1 MRCKVCK
8 GKAVVDV
15 RRHNAGFCKDHFVDH
30 VRNQVA
36 KTIKQFSMF
45 SPQDRLLIAVSGG
58 KDSLALWDLLL
69 DLGYD
74 ATGFY
79 LDLGIGGY
87 STRSKDATIAFA
99 EQRDAKLIVRSL
111 GEEHGYTVPELAK
124 LTGRVPC
131 SGCGLNKRY
140 EFNRVAL
147 EEGFDVLVT
156 GHNLDDEVATLF
168 GNVLHWNTDQLG
180 RQAPVLEERLITTG
194 GLGRTPRADDSP
206 EPVLVRKCKPLVRV
220 AERETAAYALLRG
233 IDYVVEECPMV
244 EGNTQHRYKE
254 AISLLEE
261 ASPGSK
267 HQMYFGFL
275 KKAAG
280 RFATGDDGEE
290 TAIVR
295 CTSCGA
301 PTVDW
306 GQDDPQCSFCKT
318 KALALR
324 RKESGERPRT
334 RKSRR
339 RDRSAGRTAEDG

>member
-1 MRCKVCK
+1 MKCKVCR
-8 GKAVVDV
+8 GHAVVDI
-15 RRHNAGFCKDHFVDH
+15 RRHNAGFCKDHFLDH
-30 VRNQVA
+30 IRNQVA
-36 KTIKQFSMF
+36 KTIKEFGMF
-45 SPQDRLLIAVSGG
+45 SPEDRLLIAVSGG

-74 ATGFY
+74 VTGFY

-87 STRSKDATIAFA
+87 STRSKEAAIAFA
-99 EQRDAKLIVRSL
+99 EHRGAKLIVRSL
-111 GEEHGYTVPELAK
+111 ADEHGYTVPELSR

-140 EFNRVAL
+140 EFNRAAL

-168 GNVLHWNTDQLG
+168 GNVLHWNVDQLG
-180 RQAPVLEERLITTG
+180 RQAPVLEERL
-194 GLGRTPRADDSP
+194 LGEAGSERA
-206 EPVLVRKCKPLVRV
+206 VLVRKVKPLVRI

-233 IDYVVEECPMV
+233 IDYVIEECPMV

-261 ASPGSK
+261 ASPGTK

-275 KKAAG
+275 KKAAA
-280 RFATGDDGEE
+280 RFAEPSDE
-290 TAIVR
+290 AQLVA
-295 CTSCGA
+295 CSSCGA
-301 PTVDW
+301 PTLDW
-306 GQDDPQCSFCKT
+306 GQDDPLCSFCKT

-324 RKESGERPRT
+324 RAEEGVPA
-334 RKSRR
+334 RR
-339 RDRSAGRTAEDG
+339 RGGRR

>member
-1 MRCKVCK
+1 MKCKVCK
-8 GKAVVDV
+8 GHAVVDV
-15 RRHNAGFCKDHFVDH
+15 RRHNAGFCKDHFLEH

-36 KTIKQFSMF
+36 KTIKEFSMF
-45 SPQDRLLIAVSGG
+45 SPQDRLLVAVSGG

-87 STRSKDATIAFA
+87 SSRSKDASIAFA
-99 EQRDAKLIVRSL
+99 ENRGAKLIVRSL
-111 GEEHGYTVPELAK
+111 DEEHGYTVPELAK

-140 EFNRVAL
+140 EFNRAAL

-168 GNVLHWNTDQLG
+168 GNILHWNTDQLG
-180 RQAPVLEERLITTG
+180 RQAPVLAERLVG
-194 GLGRTPRADDSP
+194 EGP
-206 EPVLVRKCKPLVRV
+206 PVLVRKVKPLVRI
-220 AERETAAYALLRG
+220 AERETAAFALLRG
-233 IDYVVEECPMV
+233 IDYVIEECPMV
-244 EGNTQHRYKE
+244 EGNVQHRYKE
-254 AISLLEE
+254 AMALLEE
-261 ASPGSK
+261 ASPGTK

-280 RFATGDDGEE
+280 RFAESDDDV
-290 TAIVR
+290 TIVR

-301 PTVDW
+301 PTIDW

-318 KALALR
+318 KALALK
-324 RKESGERPRT
+324 RKETGETPRPRKSRT
-334 RKSRR
+334 RK
-339 RDRSAGRTAEDG
+339 